1 MTRSRSVPRH
11 DRFERK
17 NKKTDL
23 ERRKMMEYR
32 KMEKL
37 GISTSLLGFGCMR
50 FPTNADGS
58 IDEKEA
64 LAMIDTA
71 YQSGVTYFDTAYPYH
86 GGTSEAVTGKALARY
101 PRDSYYLATKL
112 PIWDVKSIAD
122 AERIFHEQLERLQKD
137 YIDFYLMH
145 ALNRAHWNV
154 IKELG
159 ILEYCEKLRVAGKI
173 KYLGFSFHDGYEVF
187 EEILTSYK
195 WDFCQ
200 IQLNYMDK
208 DTQATL
214 KGVALAEKLGI
225 PMIIMEPVKGG
236 SLAKLPHDGIDELF
250 KKARP
255 EASTSSWAL
264 RYVGSFDNVKVV
276 LSGMS
281 TMAQVEDNLKT
292 FSDFEPLSEAEQR
305 IIEQAA
311 EALRKRVQNGCT
323 NCRYCMPCPAGVDIP
338 RCFAIWNQYHIYEN
352 VNETKWNW
360 TQDIEAAKKASNCV
374 KCGKC
379 EQACPQHIAIR
390 EDLARLQ
397 EELDRL

>member
-1 MTRSRSVPRH
+1 
-11 DRFERK
+11 
-17 NKKTDL
+17 
-23 ERRKMMEYR
+23 
-32 KMEKL
+32 
-37 GISTSLLGFGCMR
+37 MR
-50 FPTNADGS
+50 FPTTEDGS

-86 GGTSEAVTGKALARY
+86 GGTSEVVTGKALARY

-112 PIWDVKSIAD
+112 PVWEVRNIAD
-122 AERIFHEQLERLQKD
+122 VERIFAEQLKRLQTD
-137 YIDFYLMH
+137 HVDFYLMH
-145 ALNRAHWNV
+145 ALGGERWRF

-159 ILEYCEKLRVAGKI
+159 VLEYCEKLRAEGKI
-173 KYLGFSFHDGYEVF
+173 RYLGFSFHDGYEAF

-200 IQLNYMDK
+200 IQMNYMDK

-214 KGVALAEKLGI
+214 KGVALAEQRGI

-236 SLAKLPHDGIDELF
+236 SLAKLPYDGIEELF
-250 KKARP
+250 QKARP
-255 EASTSSWAL
+255 GASASSWAL
-264 RYVGSFDNVKVV
+264 RYAAGFDNVKVV

-292 FSDFEPLSEAEQR
+292 FGNFEPLSAAER
-305 IIEQAA
+305 NVIEQVAD
-311 EALRKRVQNGCT
+311 ALRKRVQNGCT

-360 TQDIEAAKKASNCV
+360 TQGIEEAKKASNCI

-397 EELDRL
+397 EELDKVTDAMN

>member
-1 MTRSRSVPRH
+1 
-11 DRFERK
+11 
-17 NKKTDL
+17 
-23 ERRKMMEYR
+23 MEYR
-32 KMEKL
+32 KMENL

-50 FPTNADGS
+50 FPTTEDGS

-86 GGTSEAVTGKALARY
+86 SGTSEVVTGKALARY

-112 PIWDVKSIAD
+112 PVWEVRNIAD
-122 AERIFHEQLERLQKD
+122 VERIFAEQLKRLQTD
-137 YIDFYLMH
+137 HVDFYLMH
-145 ALNRAHWNV
+145 ALGGERWRF

-159 ILEYCEKLRVAGKI
+159 VLEYCEKLRAEGKI
-173 KYLGFSFHDGYEVF
+173 RYLGFSFHDGYEAF

-200 IQLNYMDK
+200 IQMNYMDK

-214 KGVALAEKLGI
+214 KGVALAEQRGI

-236 SLAKLPHDGIDELF
+236 SLAKLPYDGIEELF
-250 KKARP
+250 QKARP
-255 EASTSSWAL
+255 GASASSWAL
-264 RYVGSFDNVKVV
+264 RYAAGFDNVKVV

-292 FSDFEPLSEAEQR
+292 FGNFEPLSAAER
-305 IIEQAA
+305 NVIEQVAD
-311 EALRKRVQNGCT
+311 ALRKRVQNGCT

-360 TQDIEAAKKASNCV
+360 TQGIEEAKKASNCI

-397 EELDRL
+397 EELDKVTDAMN

>member
-1 MTRSRSVPRH
+1 
-11 DRFERK
+11 
-17 NKKTDL
+17 
-23 ERRKMMEYR
+23 MEYR

-58 IDEKEA
+58 INEEEA
-64 LAMIDTA
+64 LAMIDKA

-86 GGTSEAVTGKALARY
+86 GGKSEEVTGKALARY

-112 PIWDVKSIAD
+112 PIWEVKSVSD
-122 AERIFHEQLERLQKD
+122 AERIFQEQLKRLQKE
-137 YIDFYLMH
+137 YVDFYLMH
-145 ALNRAHWNV
+145 ALNAGSWKTV
-154 IKELG
+154 KELDLLG
-159 ILEYCEKLRVAGKI
+159 YCEKQRAEGKL
-173 KYLGFSFHDGYEVF
+173 KYLGFSFHDGYEAF
-187 EEILTSYK
+187 EEILTAYP

-214 KGVALAEKLGI
+214 KGVKLAKKLGI
-225 PMIIMEPVKGG
+225 PMIIMEPIKGG
-236 SLAKLPHDGIDELF
+236 SLAKLPYDGIDELF

-264 RYVGSFDNVKVV
+264 RYVASFDNINVV

-281 TMAQVEDNLKT
+281 TMEQVEDNLKT
-292 FSDFEPLSEAEQR
+292 FAHFEPLSETEQS
-305 IIEQAA
+305 IIEQVAD
-311 EALRKRVQNGCT
+311 ALSRRVQNGCT
-323 NCRYCMPCPAGVDIP
+323 GCRYCMPCPAGVDIP
-338 RCFAIWNQYHIYEN
+338 KCFSIWNRYHIYEN
-352 VNETKWNW
+352 INETKWSW
-360 TQDIEAAKKASNCV
+360 TQSIEASQKALNCV

-390 EDLARLQ
+390 EDLVRLQ
-397 EELDRL
+397 EELDSITKE